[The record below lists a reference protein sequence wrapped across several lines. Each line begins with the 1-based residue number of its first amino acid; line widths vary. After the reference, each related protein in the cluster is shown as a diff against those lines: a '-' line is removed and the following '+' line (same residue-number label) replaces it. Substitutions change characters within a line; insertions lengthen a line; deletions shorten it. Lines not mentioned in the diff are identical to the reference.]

1 MHAQIEYGL
10 CPATMTQATI
20 PLLQKEPA
28 LWEALREKL
37 FSDRYDPADVPVAK
51 KELYLARDGHDRKA
65 GRIRRS
71 RQYDRGSPRY

>member
-51 KELYLARDGHDRKA
+51 KSSPPPPPELYGCQAKSWELRA
-65 GRIRRS
+65 
-71 RQYDRGSPRY
+71 